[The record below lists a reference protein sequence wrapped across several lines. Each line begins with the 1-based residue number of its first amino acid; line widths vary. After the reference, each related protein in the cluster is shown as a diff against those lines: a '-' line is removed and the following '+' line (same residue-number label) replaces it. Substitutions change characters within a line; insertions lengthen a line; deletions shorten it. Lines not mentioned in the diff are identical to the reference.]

1 MADQPRRKPFAPY
14 PWQQAVWERLKTQW
28 QSATLPHGML
38 FAAPAGL
45 GYAELASSWAA
56 FLFCESSQDRPC
68 HHCRSCRAV
77 HDKRHASTFFVD
89 GAATGVQEVRMLHA
103 DLMLAG
109 HGMRVVVVN
118 HAEALTTAAVNAW
131 LKCLEDPPER
141 TLFLMLATRASAL
154 PATLRSRLVRHQIA
168 PATSSQALQVL
179 QPILADTGIPI
190 SLAKT
195 ILACEGGPLAA
206 WDAIEH
212 GLVGQLQ
219 ALEQVMTAC
228 SAGRLSVVEAAT
240 QRPTGLA
247 LEHALHWIIWTVT
260 QHIMACDVHSADSS
274 PIQSSSH
281 SLPTWLQDRSLD
293 GLLVRHD
300 GFVSL
305 HKRVMNNRLTEKLAW
320 EMLFLTATSA
330 DEEIVDH
337 GFG

>member
-1 MADQPRRKPFAPY
+1 MADQPLRKPCAPY

-56 FLFCESSQDRPC
+56 FLFCESPQDRPC
-68 HHCRSCRAV
+68 HHCRSCQAV
-77 HDKRHASTFFVD
+77 HDKRHTGTFFVD

-109 HGMRVVVVN
+109 HGMRVVVVT
-118 HAEALTTAAVNAW
+118 HAESLTTAAVNAW

-154 PATLRSRLVRHQIA
+154 PATLRSRLVRYQIA

-179 QPILADTGIPI
+179 QPVLANTGI
-190 SLAKT
+190 SESFVNT
-195 ILACEGGPLAA
+195 ILACEGGPFAA

-212 GLVGQLQ
+212 GLVAQLQ
-219 ALEQVMTAC
+219 ALEQLMTAC
-228 SAGRLSVVEAAT
+228 STGRLSVVEAAT
-240 QRPTGLA
+240 QRPTGLG

-260 QHIMACDVHSADSS
+260 QHIMACDAHSADSG
-274 PIQSSSH
+274 PIQPASH
-281 SLPTWLQDRSLD
+281 EPPAWLQDRSLD
-293 GLLVRHD
+293 GLLARHD

-305 HKRVMNNRLTEKLAW
+305 CKRVMNNRLTEKLAW

-330 DEEIVDH
+330 DEDSVDH
-337 GFG
+337 GFR